1 MFWKFH
7 CLVREISAHIDNK
20 TQGNWRLKLNIKFVA
35 GFAPIVTD
43 LGESRNFYKEL
54 FGVPL
59 EYEGASYYTA
69 TNEMES
75 LEHFGLWTL
84 LDAARSV
91 FDQSEWP
98 TDVPIPQG
106 IIEFDVEDVA
116 EAVSEMKPKGAEILQ
131 GRRVEPR
138 GQTTICLLS
147 PKGLLIGIT
156 YTPRLGN

>member
-1 MFWKFH
+1 M
-7 CLVREISAHIDNK
+7 
-20 TQGNWRLKLNIKFVA
+20 
-35 GFAPIVTD
+35 TD

-69 TNEMES
+69 TNEMEG

-138 GQTTICLLS
+138 GQTTVCLLS

-156 YTPRLGN
+156 YTPRLRN

>member
-1 MFWKFH
+1 
-7 CLVREISAHIDNK
+7 
-20 TQGNWRLKLNIKFVA
+20 
-35 GFAPIVTD
+35 VTD

-69 TNEMES
+69 TNEMEG

>member
-1 MFWKFH
+1 M
-7 CLVREISAHIDNK
+7 
-20 TQGNWRLKLNIKFVA
+20 
-35 GFAPIVTD
+35 TD

-69 TNEMES
+69 TNEMEG

-84 LDAARSV
+84 LDAALSV

-156 YTPRLGN
+156 YTPRLRN

>member
-1 MFWKFH
+1 M
-7 CLVREISAHIDNK
+7 
-20 TQGNWRLKLNIKFVA
+20 
-35 GFAPIVTD
+35 TD

-69 TNEMES
+69 TNEMEG

>member
-1 MFWKFH
+1 M
-7 CLVREISAHIDNK
+7 
-20 TQGNWRLKLNIKFVA
+20 
-35 GFAPIVTD
+35 TD

-59 EYEGASYYTA
+59 EYEGASDYTA
-69 TNEMES
+69 TNEMDG

-116 EAVSEMKPKGAEILQ
+116 EAVSEMKSKGAEILQ
-131 GRRVEPR
+131 GTKVKPR
-138 GQTTICLLS
+138 GQTTVCFLS
-147 PKGLLIGIT
+147 PEGLLIGIM
-156 YTPRLGN
+156 YTPWLRS

>member
-1 MFWKFH
+1 M
-7 CLVREISAHIDNK
+7 
-20 TQGNWRLKLNIKFVA
+20 
-35 GFAPIVTD
+35 TD

-69 TNEMES
+69 TNEMEG

-84 LDAARSV
+84 LDAALSV

-138 GQTTICLLS
+138 GQTTVCLLS

-156 YTPRLGN
+156 YTPRLRN

>member
-20 TQGNWRLKLNIKFVA
+20 TQENWKLKVNSNFVA

-54 FGVPL
+54 LGAPL
-59 EYEGASYYTA
+59 EYEEASDYTA
-69 TNEMES
+69 TNEMEG
-75 LEHFGLWTL
+75 LKRFGLWTL

-91 FDQSEWP
+91 FDQGEWP

-106 IIEFDVEDVA
+106 TIEFDVEDVA

-131 GRRVEPR
+131 GTRVKPR
-138 GQTTICLLS
+138 GQTTVCLLS
-147 PKGLLIGIT
+147 PERLLIGIT
-156 YTPRLGN
+156 YTPWLRS

>member
-1 MFWKFH
+1 
-7 CLVREISAHIDNK
+7 
-20 TQGNWRLKLNIKFVA
+20 
-35 GFAPIVTD
+35 VTD

-69 TNEMES
+69 TNEMEG
-75 LEHFGLWTL
+75 LKHFGLWTL
-84 LDAARSV
+84 LNAARSV

-138 GQTTICLLS
+138 GQTTVCFLS

-156 YTPRLGN
+156 YTPRLRN